1 MLRSKASKFAICA
14 TVCLLGIGATRS
26 AHAQALGG
34 GVNND
39 GQIVGYKY
47 TILEDP
53 DGFETSANG
62 INAEGQSSVITTILQ
77 LSDFPTLQLLDFST
91 GTATVF
97 TINDPAADGGFT
109 VVSGINDAGQIVGTY
124 SNNLGVTDNS
134 FLYSRGATLLS
145 TIH

>member
-53 DGFETSANG
+53 DGFGTSANG
-62 INAEGQSSVITTILQ
+62 INAEGQVVGYYHNSTTIG
-77 LSDFPTLQLLDFST
+77 FPYSTTL
-91 GTATVF
+91 
-97 TINDPAADGGFT
+97 
-109 VVSGINDAGQIVGTY
+109 
-124 SNNLGVTDNS
+124 
-134 FLYSRGATLLS
+134 
-145 TIH
+145 